1 MKDKA
6 VKIKGLEEVF
16 SMLNELHKR
25 STKLEPIAKEIGNM
39 ILNETE
45 LSFENQKSPFGK
57 KWKPNKTKPKNN
69 PNKQI
74 LIKEG
79 MLKRSFTIIAS
90 DNEVSVGTNI
100 IYAAI
105 HQFGGKA
112 GRGKKVTIPARPFM
126 PVSNSG
132 QLEESLQKAIASYLS
147 SKILD

>member
-1 MKDKA
+1 M
-6 VKIKGLEEVF
+6 
-16 SMLNELHKR
+16 
-25 STKLEPIAKEIGNM
+25 
-39 ILNETE
+39 
-45 LSFENQKSPFGK
+45 
-57 KWKPNKTKPKNN
+57 KPNKTKPKNN